1 MIIPS
6 KIGILKEQIM
16 NLQLILY
23 NTIDKIKK

>member
-1 MIIPS
+1 MIIPG